1 MLGEGGGLGCYPLQ
15 LPYATAE
22 FVQYSVHNVSL
33 FVIYRGVNP
42 SVTDNYVFPVD
53 FPDKKGL
60 LYGPV
65 YVVLHALRRWSEWP
79 IIILRRVYVHCT
91 QPEGPV
97 PVATAFGRQ

>member
-1 MLGEGGGLGCYPLQ
+1 MQKGYVLQNLLYDLKQLLREGGGGGGLGCYPRQ

-53 FPDKKGL
+53 FPDKKVCCMGRSMSFCTHSGGGQSGL
-60 LYGPV
+60 
-65 YVVLHALRRWSEWP
+65 
-79 IIILRRVYVHCT
+79 
-91 QPEGPV
+91 
-97 PVATAFGRQ
+97 